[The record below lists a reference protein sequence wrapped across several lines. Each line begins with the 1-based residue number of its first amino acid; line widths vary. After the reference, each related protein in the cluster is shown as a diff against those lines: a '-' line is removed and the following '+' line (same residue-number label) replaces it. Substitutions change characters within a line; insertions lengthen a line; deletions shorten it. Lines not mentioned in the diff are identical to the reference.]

1 MPDFALR
8 LTLAAGQM
16 VNYHERFCRTLDML
30 GLFDKVAALCG
41 RRAPRKSIV
50 GGVFLRSLIKGL
62 KQCVRATQCS
72 LIETALN
79 KVEQGK

>member
-50 GGVFLRSLIKGL
+50 GGVFF
-62 KQCVRATQCS
+62 
-72 LIETALN
+72 LN
-79 KVEQGK
+79 